1 MSITCKHFSTTYS
14 AENITWTEQLTSIT
28 VESFNKTAGPKVPI
42 PHSAKEIFFLFFTP
56 PLLELIVEQTNKYA
70 AECMGQEKYE
80 KWDKV
85 TIEELCAYMG
95 FMLLMGI
102 VHLPSLYDYCK
113 NDEVYHYSPIANK
126 ISRNRFHELHRY
138 LHFVDNSTLLPPGS
152 PDYDRLGKV
161 RPVADILSERVAAVY
176 EPGRDI
182 SIDEAMIP
190 FKGRSSLKQY
200 MPLKPVQRGIKV

>member
-1 MSITCKHFSTTYS
+1 MLHVQYMYCMSITCKHFSTTYS

-102 VHLPSLYDYCK
+102 VHLPSLYDYWK
-113 NDEVYHYSPIANK
+113 MMKYIITH
-126 ISRNRFHELHRY
+126 
-138 LHFVDNSTLLPPGS
+138 
-152 PDYDRLGKV
+152 
-161 RPVADILSERVAAVY
+161 
-176 EPGRDI
+176 
-182 SIDEAMIP
+182 
-190 FKGRSSLKQY
+190 Q
-200 MPLKPVQRGIKV
+200 